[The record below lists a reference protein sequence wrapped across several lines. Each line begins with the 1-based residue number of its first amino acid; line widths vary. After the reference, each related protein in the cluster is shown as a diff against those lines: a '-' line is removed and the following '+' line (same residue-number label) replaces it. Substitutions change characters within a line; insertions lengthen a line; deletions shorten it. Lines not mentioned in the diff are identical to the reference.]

1 MSQAKS
7 EISNIAFVYGTL
19 PSTEEIDQLQLLK
32 NSFEISVI
40 SSESIIGF
48 LLKNSFFKDLKCIPL
63 PDHDE
68 DTTFLPGLEKVLE
81 KFDTVIIKER
91 LGIYAFQAVR
101 AKLRFRFHLLVII
114 DNLTI
119 FPADDVQRIRSIR
132 NEVTDAADGFIVQSK
147 AAKTT
152 LITEG
157 ISEEKIHTWPCW
169 IQHREMRDKEHK
181 REALKALS
189 LPERDILIVFNGQV
203 EWEEGLLEL
212 LHGIK
217 ISKDADNSLKHRLKL
232 AICGIGSFANEVKQR
247 SVKLGIDADILYLAP
262 SRDSYLT
269 LVQAADAIYIGGFP
283 ARDRI
288 DGDPFRIFSA
298 MAHGIPVIAPR
309 TPLGE
314 EFLSKHRLD
323 YCNGNANSI
332 ANSIKKLVYSKKIV
346 HNIVHKNSSKIIAS
360 HSTDF
365 VTKSMLESLNNLM
378 TIPPQIKQSAIDEQV
393 ELVENKISSKQY
405 IAGINLIEKIFEQ
418 NESIPSHHQANL
430 YRLIG
435 DCFTKLGDRESGK
448 NAYVQAIE
456 LDEYSPKAHIGLGT
470 ISLTKANYDIGVIH
484 FQRAVSLAP
493 NDEMAN
499 LGLGLSFHGLDELKE
514 AQKWV
519 CKALEIN
526 PENTAAIYT
535 LVKIAGESEIYDD
548 LEVVLSTY
556 LKLHPHDQNMI
567 YTLAGVL
574 YKTSK
579 YEDVIESLAAIINT
593 NPMDARAQSL
603 VKQAKRAI
611 EKRSV
616 EPSVG

>member
-1 MSQAKS
+1 MSLVNTVKPKV
-7 EISNIAFVYGTL
+7 AFVYGTL
-19 PSTEEIDQLQLLK
+19 PCSEEIDQLQLLHE
-32 NSFEISVI
+32 SFDISVI

-48 LLKNSFFKDLKCIPL
+48 LLQNSFYRDLNCIPL

-81 KFDTVIIKER
+81 KFEMVVVKER
-91 LGIYAFQAVR
+91 LGIYAYQAVK
-101 AKLRFRFHLLVII
+101 AKKRFKFRLLVII

-119 FPADDVQRIRSIR
+119 MPADDVQRIRSIR
-132 NEVTDAADGFIVQSK
+132 KEVTESADSFIVQSK
-147 AAKTT
+147 IAKKTLLAEGVAAER
-152 LITEG
+152 IM
-157 ISEEKIHTWPCW
+157 TWPCW
-169 IQHREMRDKEHK
+169 VPQREKRGKEHQ
-181 REALKALS
+181 RDALQALS
-189 LPERDILIVFNGQV
+189 LSERDLLIVFNGQV
-203 EWEEGLLEL
+203 EWEEGLLDL

-217 ISKDADNSLKHRLKL
+217 IIKEKDSSLKHRLKL
-232 AICGIGSFANEVKQR
+232 VICGIGSFANEVKHR
-247 SVKLGIDADILYLAP
+247 SLQLGIDSDIVYLAP
-262 SRDSYLT
+262 NRDSYLT
-269 LVQAADAIYIGGFP
+269 LLQAAEAIYIGGFP
-283 ARDRI
+283 ARDRV
-288 DGDPFRIFSA
+288 DGDPYRIISA
-298 MAHGIPVIAPR
+298 MTHGIPVIAPR
-309 TPLGE
+309 TPLTE
-314 EFLSKHRLD
+314 EFLGKHRLD
-323 YCNGNANSI
+323 YCNCNAHSI
-332 ANSIKKLVYSKKIV
+332 AESLNKLIYSKKIV
-346 HNIVHKNSSKIIAS
+346 HNTIHKNVKKITDYHSKD
-360 HSTDF
+360 H
-365 VTKSMLESLNNLM
+365 VTKIMKSSLKDLFSA
-378 TIPPQIKQSAIDEQV
+378 PLQIKQDAIDEQI
-393 ELVENKISSKQY
+393 ELIEEKIESKQY
-405 IAGINLIEKIFEQ
+405 LAGINLIEKIFEK
-418 NESIPSHHQANL
+418 NLGISSYHQANL

-484 FQRAVSLAP
+484 FQRAISLAP

-535 LVKIAGESEIYDD
+535 LVKIAGEREVYDD
-548 LEVVLSTY
+548 LEAVLNKY

-567 YTLAGVL
+567 YTLAGIL
-574 YKTSK
+574 YKTNK
-579 YEDVIESLAAIINT
+579 FEEVIECLETVLST

-611 EKRSV
+611 DKRSV

>member
-1 MSQAKS
+1 MTQAKS
-7 EISNIAFVYGTL
+7 AVSKIAVVYGTL
-19 PSTEEIDQLQLLK
+19 PSTEEIDQLQLIK
-32 NSFEISVI
+32 DKFEITVI

-48 LLKNSFFKDLKCIPL
+48 LLKNSFYRDLKCIPL

-68 DTTFLPGLEKVLE
+68 DTTFLPGLEKALE
-81 KFDTVIIKER
+81 KFDIVIIKER
-91 LGIYAFQAVR
+91 LGIYAFQAVK
-101 AKLRFRFHLLVII
+101 AKLKLRFRLLVII

-119 FPADDVQRIRSIR
+119 LPADDVQRIRSIR
-132 NEVTDAADGFIVQSK
+132 EEVTEAADGFIVQSK
-147 AAKTT
+147 AAMST
-152 LITEG
+152 LIAEG
-157 ISEEKIHTWPCW
+157 IAKEKISYWPCW
-169 IQHREMRDKEHK
+169 VEHREKRDRDHK

-189 LPERDILIVFNGQV
+189 LEERDILIVFNGQV

-217 ISKDADNSLKHRLKL
+217 IAREADKSLDHRLKL

-247 SVKLGIDADILYLAP
+247 SLQLGIDTDIIYLAP
-262 SRDSYLT
+262 TRDCYLT
-269 LVQAADAIYIGGFP
+269 LLQAADAIYIGGFP

-288 DGDPFRIFSA
+288 DGDPFRIISA
-298 MAHGIPVIAPR
+298 MTHEIPVIAPR
-309 TPLGE
+309 TPLVE

-323 YCNGNANSI
+323 FCNGNAKSI
-332 ANSIKKLVYSKKIV
+332 AGSLNKLVNSKKIV
-346 HNIVHKNSSKIIAS
+346 HNIIHKNYTKI
-360 HSTDF
+360 STAHCKEL
-365 VTKSMLESLNNLM
+365 VSQSMLKSLNNLM
-378 TIPPQIKQSAIDEQV
+378 TSPLQIKHSAIDEQV
-393 ELVENKISSKQY
+393 ELVETKIASKQY

-418 NESIPSHHQANL
+418 GNSIPNYHRANL

-456 LDEYSPKAHIGLGT
+456 LDEYSPRAHIGLGT

-535 LVKIAGESEIYDD
+535 LVKIAGERELYDD
-548 LEVVLSTY
+548 LEVVLANY

-574 YKTSK
+574 YKTNK
-579 YEDVIESLAAIINT
+579 FEEVIASLDAIIST

-611 EKRSV
+611 EKKSV